1 MNVRDLNY
9 QQFLEVL
16 RNGDQGDLNQF
27 LNYCY
32 DSGLTPHHIY
42 MEIIFPALVE
52 IGETTCLQC
61 GSVQYSKVI
70 DINSELEKT
79 SNQRTHRNARRKAV

>member
-1 MNVRDLNY
+1 MLKVKSCYRCGGDIY
-9 QQFLEVL
+9 QTGE
-16 RNGDQGDLNQF
+16 
-27 LNYCY
+27 
-32 DSGLTPHHIY
+32 T
-42 MEIIFPALVE
+42 E

-70 DINSELEKT
+70 DIDSELEKI